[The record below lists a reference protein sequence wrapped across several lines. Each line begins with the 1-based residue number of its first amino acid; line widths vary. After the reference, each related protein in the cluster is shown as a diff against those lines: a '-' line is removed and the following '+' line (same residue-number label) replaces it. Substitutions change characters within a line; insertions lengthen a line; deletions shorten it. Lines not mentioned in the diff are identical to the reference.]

1 MEDNI
6 DNQCKYFSY
15 YQEIFSKKYELYDA
29 LIPSSDSIES
39 QLVSSSSLDMQLKI
53 ARFII
58 YGVQES
64 TIILDEPIEDIQ
76 ENNTSSHFLAHTTLS
91 FLQIVF
97 FITLI
102 CLIKQYLNL
111 RIVREEPIRLINKS
125 KEYDAYDLVPDTSLS
140 RKETSRHTKQNN
152 KYLKDENN
160 YQKTFLLNCNKNNN
174 RNNLLF
180 NERDTIMLLRQ
191 LNIASNMQQQQQ
203 KKQNT
208 DKYVKNK
215 RKCMSVGPVMLEVTK
230 HDEDNLIITKHI
242 DGENDEDIYKCSCEA
257 NWREA
262 VILHHQNE
270 AAILNHMC
278 V

>member
-1 MEDNI
+1 MDN

-15 YQEIFSKKYELYDA
+15 YKDIFAKKSELYDA
-29 LIPSSDSIES
+29 LIPSSDYVES
-39 QLVSSSSLDMQLKI
+39 QLASSSSLDMQLNI
-53 ARFII
+53 ARFLI

-64 TIILDEPIEDIQ
+64 TIILDEPTQ
-76 ENNTSSHFLAHTTLS
+76 ENNNTSSHFLAHTTFS

-140 RKETSRHTKQNN
+140 RKETSRHKKQPTK
-152 KYLKDENN
+152 YAKDENN
-160 YQKTFLLNCNKNNN
+160 YQFLANNN

-191 LNIASNMQQQQQ
+191 LNIASNKQQQ

-208 DKYVKNK
+208 DKYATNK
-215 RKCMSVGPVMLEVTK
+215 RKCMSVGPVMLDVSK
-230 HDEDNLIITKHI
+230 HNDDNLVITRHI